1 MRGWAV
7 PLAEMAFW
15 EGRHEV
21 LGALYEQLD
30 TPGARAAVALV
41 RARTTDRNMLAA
53 FHAQHGDL
61 LRVRA
66 PARLFWLVRVRPAA
80 EGPVDH
86 GPGAERRCMN
96 IGCGIDGTEPG
107 RGATQRYNS
116 CVLLCAPVHAIPIML
131 SHHAMRPQW
140 ATACPGADR
149 SRMASG
155 SGAAQSDIYK
165 NTLTQLKIR
174 APWGC
179 S

>member
-116 CVLLCAPVHAIPIML
+116 CVLLCAPVHAIPIIACSAIMQCVHNGPQL
-131 SHHAMRPQW
+131 ARELTEAGWHQDQGLHNLISIKTPSH
-140 ATACPGADR
+140 
-149 SRMASG
+149 S
-155 SGAAQSDIYK
+155 
-165 NTLTQLKIR
+165 
-174 APWGC
+174 
-179 S
+179 